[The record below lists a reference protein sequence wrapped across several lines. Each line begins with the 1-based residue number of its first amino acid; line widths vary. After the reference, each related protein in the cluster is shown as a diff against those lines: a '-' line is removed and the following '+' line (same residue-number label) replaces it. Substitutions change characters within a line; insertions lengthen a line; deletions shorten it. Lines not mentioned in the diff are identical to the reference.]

1 MSEKI
6 SKGVLYGM
14 LLNVNVAEAVAD
26 VNSTFCVVNAVN
38 YNDPN

>member
-1 MSEKI
+1 MTASKIFAKLMSEKI

-26 VNSTFCVVNAVN
+26 VNSSF
-38 YNDPN
+38 